1 MQERW
6 RMNKLGFVNFWLY
19 DWEEFPFSEG
29 RLLLRGENGAGK
41 SVTTQSFIPF
51 MLDGDLRPYRLDSFG
66 SKDRKMSYYLLGEDK
81 EESTGY
87 LYLEFIKPEHR
98 LYRTLVVGLRAR
110 RSNSAVEFWGF
121 CLSDGRRIGAG
132 PEDFALFETKGSQRI
147 SLTRQEVHNRFG
159 DGENWVER
167 GSDYKQMVNRM
178 LFGCAEM
185 EQYDRLLRLLIQLR
199 KPKLS
204 KDFSPRLVQEI
215 LNASLQPLSE
225 EDIAPMVN
233 SMEKM
238 DTIQHR
244 LEALGQS
251 LQEARQLRNEYTRY
265 NQYVL
270 GKKGQYYLTARQFTQ
285 QRQAEVQSLED
296 KVTLT
301 QQALEAARADHQ
313 EAEQQVGEL
322 SRQLEVLR
330 EGSDLDNAVRRK
342 EECRRQAAQQQE
354 AVEREQKEEQRKQ
367 NALDA
372 KERER
377 LQAERRCAD
386 QQELLQRNFRE
397 LAEQNEELCYPGHPA
412 VLQAVDFQQEQ
423 PTLGRFAAQLRKAA
437 ELLRRKEEVLQQLDR
452 YQQDQDNAAQALRH
466 AQTEWEEARRTVG
479 TMRDEL
485 SEAFAALEE
494 PTQAFCLRHEE
505 VMALFAQITAYEG
518 LAQEQEMQK
527 ILNGALQRL
536 SMPLVQEHTLWERQQ
551 TDAQQQLNELAAHR
565 KELESQK
572 ELPPPRSEAVES
584 TRAYLRER
592 GVPYASF
599 YELVDFAPDLP
610 PERRALLEAQLAD
623 TGILDALVLP
633 AEALEE
639 MPELLAQHPDH
650 FLCRKDLSPTA
661 APLPLRPET
670 ELPAWADMA
679 GLLSCLSEEP
689 EGNAWFATDGR
700 YRQGVLQGQSV
711 AQQPAGYI
719 GASARRAN
727 RERQLAALA
736 RQIEEKQQELKE
748 IQARLQQIKTAQQ
761 QLQQAYEARP
771 TTADLAVAL
780 DLAAKQRGEVERRE
794 RTLDDCAQRVQR
806 QQKQLADLRAEIL
819 PLTQGLPYEQ
829 DAETYGQM
837 VDLCEEYREKYQM
850 LSSNKDHMELLR
862 SRVLDLEQQLDA
874 LNEDLLACTDRV
886 RRQQAEQRKTQAAL
900 DELERYLAQPEIQ
913 ALAQKL
919 DELRAA
925 LVRAQKKYHDTDTQ
939 IQVQQSNLDHERP
952 ELARKKQELEKAI
965 AEEETLRQIFEE
977 ELCRGPGQPGR
988 QAGPLWQQA
997 ETARDR
1003 IRQRDRNL
1011 GPDDLRT
1018 SLEKN
1023 MHIASALNTYR
1034 MGIQPLFESEEG
1046 RLRSRVCIQL
1056 YLDGQ
1061 RLDLLDF
1068 IRRLEN
1074 QREVE
1079 EQLLSQEDRRL
1090 FETILNQTVITKLSH
1105 RINNSQEWT
1114 QKMSGIME
1122 QLNTSMGLRFSLVW
1136 KGKPAD
1142 QQQEL
1147 DTGELLALLRKDPA
1161 VMGDADRE
1169 KITAHFRAKINRA
1182 RERSQMETAPATYSE
1197 LMREALDFRNWFTFR
1212 LFYQKGGAEKAAK
1225 KELTDSA
1232 FNSFSGG
1239 EKAMAM
1245 YVPLFAALAAQYAAA
1260 NHAEAPR
1267 LMALD
1272 EAFAGVDE
1280 TNIESMFALVHELGF
1295 DYIMNSQALWGCYPT
1310 VSSLNIAELW
1320 RPQNAQIVTVLRYH
1334 WDGHVRRLEES

>member
-6 RMNKLGFVNFWLY
+6 RMSKLGFVNFWLY

-66 SKDRKMSYYLLGEDK
+66 SKDRKMAYYLLGEEK

-110 RSNSAVEFWGF
+110 RSSTVEFWGF
-121 CLSDGRRIGAG
+121 CLSDGRRIGTG
-132 PEDFALFETKGSQRI
+132 PEDFALFETKGSQHI

-251 LQEARQLRNEYTRY
+251 LQEARLLRNEYIRY
-265 NQYVL
+265 NQYML
-270 GKKGQYYLTARQFTQ
+270 GKKAHFYLAARQFTQ
-285 QRQAEVQSLED
+285 QSQTEVQSLED
-296 KVTLT
+296 KVALT
-301 QQALEAARADHQ
+301 KQALEAACAGHR
-313 EAEQQVGEL
+313 EAEQQVGEI
-322 SRQLEVLR
+322 SRQLEVLQ

-354 AVEREQKEEQRKQ
+354 AFEREQREEQRKQ

-386 QQELLQRNFRE
+386 HQELLERDFRE
-397 LAEQNEELCYPGHPA
+397 LAEQNESLCYPGHPTT
-412 VLQAVDFQQEQ
+412 LQAVDFQQEQ

-437 ELLRRKEEVLQQLDR
+437 ELLRRKAEALQQLDR
-452 YQQDQDNAAQALRH
+452 YQQDQDNAAHALRH

-485 SEAFAALEE
+485 SEAFATLEE

-505 VMALFAQITAYEG
+505 VTALFAQITAYEG

-551 TDAQQQLNELAAHR
+551 KDAQQQLNQLAAHH

-572 ELPPPRSEAVES
+572 ELPPPRSEAVEA

-592 GVPYASF
+592 GVPHTSF
-599 YELVDFAPDLP
+599 YELVDFAPNLP

-623 TGILDALVLP
+623 TGVLDALVLP
-633 AEALEE
+633 EEALEE
-639 MPELLAQHPDH
+639 MPELLAEHPDH
-650 FLCRKDLSPTA
+650 FLCRKNLSPA
-661 APLPLRPET
+661 AVPLPLQPEQ
-670 ELPAWADMA
+670 ELPPWADMA
-679 GLLSCLSEEP
+679 GILACLSEKP
-689 EGNAWFATDGR
+689 EGNAWFAADGR

-736 RQIEEKQQELKE
+736 RQIEEKQQELEE
-748 IQARLQQIKTAQQ
+748 IRARLQQIETAQR
-761 QLQQAYEARP
+761 QLQHAYEARP
-771 TTADLAVAL
+771 TTADLAMAL

-794 RTLDDCAQRVQR
+794 RALEDCAQQVQR
-806 QQKQLADLRAEIL
+806 QKKQLADLRAEIL

-886 RRQQAEQRKTQAAL
+886 RYQQAEHRKTKTAL
-900 DELERYLAQPEIQ
+900 EELERYLARPEIQ
-913 ALAQKL
+913 ALARKL
-919 DELRAA
+919 EELNGA
-925 LVRAQKKYHDTDTQ
+925 LTQAKKQYHDTDTQ
-939 IQVQQSNLDHERP
+939 IQLRQNDLDHQGP
-952 ELARKKQELEKAI
+952 ELTRKKKDLQKAIEDEEKA
-965 AEEETLRQIFEE
+965 RQIFEE

-988 QAGPLWQQA
+988 GEEPLWRQA

-1003 IRQRDRNL
+1003 IRQKDRNL

-1023 MHIASALNTYR
+1023 MHTASTLNAYR
-1034 MGIQPLFESEEG
+1034 MGIQLLFVSEEN
-1046 RLRSRVCIQL
+1046 RLRSRVCIEL

-1068 IRRLEN
+1068 IRRLES
-1074 QREVE
+1074 QRDVE

-1105 RINNSQEWT
+1105 RINSSQEWT
-1114 QKMSGIME
+1114 QKMSSIME

-1142 QQQEL
+1142 QQKEL
-1147 DTGELLALLRKDPA
+1147 DTGELLTLLRKDPA
-1161 VMGDADRE
+1161 LMGDADRE
-1169 KITAHFRAKINRA
+1169 KITDHFRAKINRA
-1182 RERSQMETAPATYSE
+1182 RERSQMEATPATYSE

-1212 LFYQKGGAEKAAK
+1212 LFYQKGGTEKQTK

-1245 YVPLFAALAAQYAAA
+1245 YVPLFAALAAQYIAAGK
-1260 NHAEAPR
+1260 EAPR

-1280 TNIESMFALVHELGF
+1280 TNIESMFALVHDLGF